1 MLLMFTQDLF
11 TEIRSPLDQF
21 EVRDILNLE
30 VLGGNLHLSLTNIG
44 LYLLIGGLMIL
55 VLSLVAT
62 NYNKL
67 VSNNWSIAQES
78 LYVTIHNIVT
88 NQINARNGQI
98 YFPFIYTLFVFILIN
113 NLIGMVKRCLRILFI
128 FNSNNLNFAG
138 YFVAQ
143 KKLYSSYSHL
153 IGSAYTHI
161 KTYKNKTR
169 YSFNN
174 KNTFYLNPYYIT
186 GFIDGE
192 GCFSISI
199 FKDSRRLIGWQVK
212 PVFSIYLH
220 NKDLNLLEAIQRTFG
235 VGKIYKHGNDSMQYR
250 VSSLN
255 NLLVITEHFDK
266 YPLITKK
273 KGDYI
278 LFKQAISIIKNKEH
292 LSLTGLLKLV
302 SIKATLNWG
311 LSQKFKESF
320 PIVEPISKPK
330 VDIAVI
336 KNLNWIRGFI
346 EAEGSF
352 QVITQEIKNK
362 IHVSLRFSITQHIK
376 DEILLNNIVTY
387 LNCGRYYR
395 WPVRNEGQYIVTVF
409 SDIYEKIIPLLD
421 EYPLLGIKK
430 EDSLDFLQT
439 AELIKSK
446 SHLTEEG
453 IAKIK
458 SIKNNMNKRR
468 INL

>member
-1 MLLMFTQDLF
+1 MKSLNILKTTLKGGRKFSHNALL
-11 TEIRSPLDQF
+11 R
-21 EVRDILNLE
+21 
-30 VLGGNLHLSLTNIG
+30 HLKG
-44 LYLLIGGLMIL
+44 
-55 VLSLVAT
+55 
-62 NYNKL
+62 
-67 VSNNWSIAQES
+67 
-78 LYVTIHNIVT
+78 
-88 NQINARNGQI
+88 
-98 YFPFIYTLFVFILIN
+98 
-113 NLIGMVKRCLRILFI
+113 
-128 FNSNNLNFAG
+128 
-138 YFVAQ
+138 
-143 KKLYSSYSHL
+143 
-153 IGSAYTHI
+153 
-161 KTYKNKTR
+161 
-169 YSFNN
+169 
-174 KNTFYLNPYYIT
+174 
-186 GFIDGE
+186 
-192 GCFSISI
+192 
-199 FKDSRRLIGWQVK
+199 GWQVK
-212 PVFSIYLH
+212 PVFSISLR

-273 KGDYI
+273 QGDYI
-278 LFKQAISIIKNKEH
+278 LFKEAISNIKNKEH

-302 SIKATLNWG
+302 SIKATLNWV
-311 LSQKFKESF
+311 SPKFKEYF
-320 PIVEPISKPK
+320 PTVEPINKPK
-330 VDIAVI
+330 VAIAVI

-387 LNCGRYYR
+387 LNCGRYYK
-395 WPVRNEGQYIVTVF
+395 WPLRNEGQYLVTVF
-409 SDIYEKIIPLLD
+409 SDIDEKIIPLLN

-430 EDSLDFLQT
+430 EDYLDFLQI

-468 INL
+468 ITLKF